1 MRFSDWSSDVCSSD
15 LASVNADAQTVTFTF
30 PKHLPAGN
38 YRLDIDYSGKIY
50 TQAAGLFA
58 LDYEAEGK
66 KKRALFT
73 QFEAADARHVI
84 PSWDEPIY
92 KATFDLT
99 AVIPAD
105 QLAISNMPVKTR
117 RELGGGKAEV
127 TFATTPRMSSYLL
140 FFGLGDLERAAMMA
154 GKTEVGVVTG
164 KGNVKKAQYALEASA
179 KVLPYYNDYFGVDF
193 PLPKLDNVAG
203 PGQRTEE
210 RRGGTGGVSPV
221 R

>member
-1 MRFSDWSSDVCSSD
+1 MRISDWSSDVCSSD
-15 LASVNADAQTVTFTF
+15 
-30 PKHLPAGN
+30 
-38 YRLDIDYSGKIY
+38 R
-50 TQAAGLFA
+50 
-58 LDYEAEGK
+58 
-66 KKRALFT
+66 
-73 QFEAADARHVI
+73 
-84 PSWDEPIY
+84 PIY

-179 KVLPYYNDYFGVDF
+179 K
-193 PLPKLDNVAG
+193 
-203 PGQRTEE
+203 RSEE
-210 RRGGTGGVSPV
+210 HTSELQSL
-221 R
+221 